1 MRTICS
7 KDGDGDAD
15 DGGACA
21 GGGRGGGGGDVEE
34 VVDVGRAGMPGG
46 KTG

>member
-15 DGGACA
+15 DCGAGA
-21 GGGRGGGGGDVEE
+21 GGGRGGGDVVD